1 MLAISIYNKKG
12 GVGKSLFSIVISS
25 WFGHNGKKTTL
36 LDLDPQ
42 GGSLLFASI
51 AEQAGTKLTFNVA
64 RKPTSKDVDVFVFD
78 HSPGIHSGGDGQLA
92 PFVIIPTILDASSY
106 SATLKSV
113 QELREQGKTD
123 NDFIVVPNRV
133 EVQNRE
139 QLDLLIKLQ
148 EEHRAAG
155 HDYDLPY
162 IKKRVAYPRS
172 YNNGVTI
179 FEDKTGLPLVSDARK
194 EFELLM
200 EAVGQKIKAGVEAR
214 RNKS

>member
-12 GVGKSLFSIVISS
+12 GVGKTLFAISISS

-42 GGSLLFASI
+42 GGSLLFSSI
-51 AEQAGTKLTFNVA
+51 AEKAGTNLSFEVA
-64 RKPTSKDVDVFVFD
+64 RKPTSKDVDVFIFD
-78 HSPGIHSGGDGQLA
+78 HSPGVHSGGDGQLA
-92 PFVIIPTILDASSY
+92 PFIILPTVLDASSY

-148 EEHRAAG
+148 EEHKAAG
-155 HDYDLPY
+155 HDYDLPF

-179 FEDKTGLPLVSDARK
+179 FEEKTGLPLVSDSRK

-200 EAVGQKIKAGVEAR
+200 DAVGKKIKAGVEAR

>member
-1 MLAISIYNKKG
+1 
-12 GVGKSLFSIVISS
+12 
-25 WFGHNGKKTTL
+25 
-36 LDLDPQ
+36 
-42 GGSLLFASI
+42 
-51 AEQAGTKLTFNVA
+51 
-64 RKPTSKDVDVFVFD
+64 
-78 HSPGIHSGGDGQLA
+78 
-92 PFVIIPTILDASSY
+92 
-106 SATLKSV
+106 
-113 QELREQGKTD
+113 
-123 NDFIVVPNRV
+123 
-133 EVQNRE
+133 
-139 QLDLLIKLQ
+139 
-148 EEHRAAG
+148 

>member
-133 EVQNRE
+133 EIQNKE

-155 HDYDLPY
+155 HDYDLPF

-179 FEDKTGLPLVSDARK
+179 FEEKTGLPLVSDARK

-200 EAVGQKIKAGVEAR
+200 DAVGKKIKAGVEAR

>member
-1 MLAISIYNKKG
+1 MLSRFTIKKG
-12 GVGKSLFSIVISS
+12 GVGKVSSASLSLL
-25 WFGHNGKKTTL
+25 GLDTTAKK
-36 LDLDPQ
+36 DNSVRPRSARR
-42 GGSLLFASI
+42 SLLFASI

-133 EVQNRE
+133 EIQNKE

>member
-12 GVGKSLFSIVISS
+12 GVGKTLFAISISS

-42 GGSLLFASI
+42 GGSLLFSNI
-51 AEQAGTKLTFNVA
+51 AEQSGTQLTFDVA
-64 RKPTSKDVDVFVFD
+64 RKPTSKDVDVFIFD

-92 PFVIIPTILDASSY
+92 PFIILPTILDASSY
-106 SATLKSV
+106 SVTLKTV
-113 QELREQGKTD
+113 QELRDQGKTD

-148 EEHRAAG
+148 EEHKAAG
-155 HDYDLPY
+155 YNYDLPF
-162 IKKRVAYPRS
+162 IKKRVAYSRS

-179 FEDKTGLPLVSDARK
+179 FEDRTGLPLVSDARK
-194 EFELLM
+194 EFEQLM
-200 EAVGQKIKAGVEAR
+200 DAVGNRIKAGAEER
-214 RNKS
+214 RKR